1 MYPKGTIYVQEL
13 GEFSGQKSLHAPL
26 IVKLIYKFIQF
37 VAAGVAS
44 AGILFVILFYGPL
57 LKAELRYQMG
67 AVNHAPTSA
76 YAYFDLAEA
85 VQANSTKAVQ
95 EMAATYGVD
104 PGFGIVVPKIEAKSN
119 VIANVDATDEAAYM
133 EALESG
139 VAHAAGSYFPGQGE
153 SIFLFS
159 HSTNSPLNVARFNAV
174 FYLLR
179 KLEPGD
185 QVLVF
190 FADKL
195 YEYEVDYKTITDSSD
210 TRWLSHDFGTERLVM
225 QTCDPPGTSINRM
238 IITAKLKKVVG

>member
-57 LKAELRYQMG
+57 LREEAKYELGMSKLP
-67 AVNHAPTSA
+67 H
-76 YAYFDLAEA
+76 FDLAEA
-85 VQANSTKAVQ
+85 VQANETKMVQ
-95 EMAATYGVD
+95 DMAATYGVD
-104 PGFGIVVPKIEAKSN
+104 PSFGIVVPKIEAKSN
-119 VIANVDATDEAAYM
+119 VIANVDASDEAAYM

-139 VAHAAGSYFPGQGE
+139 VAHAAGTNFPGQGE

-195 YEYEVDYKTITDSSD
+195 YEYEVDYKTITDNSD
-210 TRWLSHDFGTERLVM
+210 VSWLSHDFGTERLVM

-238 IITAKLKKVVG
+238 IITARLKKVVG